1 MTDSMRDL
9 EWYNPIRPEIVAAQ
23 DKAIQARQMARNDKR
38 VADHWRKQNEPVR
51 KPSGLFRDVETGE
64 YYQTSQP
71 YEPGTLKVT
80 KKKPHGKKRVVKITE
95 LEDCK

>member
-23 DKAIQARQMARNDKR
+23 DKAIQARQMARNDKQ
-38 VADHWRKQNEPVR
+38 AFK
-51 KPSGLFRDVETGE
+51 DVETGE
-64 YYQTSQP
+64 YYKTSQP

-80 KKKPHGKKRVVKITE
+80 KKKPGGKKRIVKIE
-95 LEDCK
+95 EMEDCNGQRSR